1 MTAQDDS
8 LAHDR
13 DAAEKPSEEQHQPQ
27 GGYDDTPVPH
37 APPGFTLKFTFH
49 SAHSLPIADI
59 GTFSSDPYVLAELQ
73 TSLPTRHKEDP
84 RLQMRTPTIQRC
96 TEPVWNFSWT
106 VANVPASGFRLKAKV
121 FDEDPANHDDKL
133 GVAIVDVDRL
143 TKDWAGFKEESIKVK
158 KRRGSKRAYTM
169 HAMTV
174 AARKAATMDPWVVIS
189 IENLGRTPGDEGGRC
204 YTIGPNWW
212 TKHYSPVLGI
222 LTGRKEDK
230 DDAEGQQEVDKNG
243 KKIQR
248 YNFQAN
254 QFQLRGPTPPELYHR
269 YVEFRPFVKSMYT
282 SSGVKGL
289 LLHKALHHQHD
300 RVYNFSKLTEWGQFD
315 EPCNDMTLKFLDLV
329 HWDKGGRIFTYVI
342 TLDALW
348 RFTETGKEFG
358 IDMLSKH
365 TMHSDVSVYI
375 AYSGEFFVR
384 RLKHP
389 NKPTTEEEDEG
400 KKGFSGFFHRHN
412 DNNETHP
419 PDDIGGG
426 PPEGDPPKD
435 PRYYELVIDNDSGTY
450 RPNAKLLPILKAYLQ
465 TQLPGLHI
473 VTLDCQAD
481 ADKMAEMKQEQRDRK
496 AAEGNTVVYRQV
508 KDESDS
514 SSISSSDEDEL
525 EDAARE
531 HEARTRDDHVLH
543 ALGHQA
549 KEHKTAKVHHFKD
562 LLHRPKKS
570 DASASKSD
578 ASAEGA

>member
-248 YNFQAN
+248 YKWVRPIS
-254 QFQLRGPTPPELYHR
+254 LWH
-269 YVEFRPFVKSMYT
+269 FR
-282 SSGVKGL
+282 
-289 LLHKALHHQHD
+289 
-300 RVYNFSKLTEWGQFD
+300 
-315 EPCNDMTLKFLDLV
+315 
-329 HWDKGGRIFTYVI
+329 
-342 TLDALW
+342 
-348 RFTETGKEFG
+348 
-358 IDMLSKH
+358 
-365 TMHSDVSVYI
+365 
-375 AYSGEFFVR
+375 
-384 RLKHP
+384 
-389 NKPTTEEEDEG
+389 
-400 KKGFSGFFHRHN
+400 
-412 DNNETHP
+412 
-419 PDDIGGG
+419 
-426 PPEGDPPKD
+426 
-435 PRYYELVIDNDSGTY
+435 
-450 RPNAKLLPILKAYLQ
+450 
-465 TQLPGLHI
+465 
-473 VTLDCQAD
+473 
-481 ADKMAEMKQEQRDRK
+481 
-496 AAEGNTVVYRQV
+496 
-508 KDESDS
+508 
-514 SSISSSDEDEL
+514 
-525 EDAARE
+525 
-531 HEARTRDDHVLH
+531 
-543 ALGHQA
+543 
-549 KEHKTAKVHHFKD
+549 
-562 LLHRPKKS
+562 
-570 DASASKSD
+570 
-578 ASAEGA
+578 

>member
-13 DAAEKPSEEQHQPQ
+13 DAAAQQPSQPE
-27 GGYDDTPVPH
+27 GGYDPTPIPH
-37 APPGFTLKFTFH
+37 APPGFTLKFTIH

-59 GTFSSDPYVLAELQ
+59 GTFSSDPYVLSELQ

-84 RLQMRTPTIQRC
+84 KLQMRTPTIMRC
-96 TEPVWNFSWT
+96 TDPVWNFEWI
-106 VANVPASGFRLKAKV
+106 VANVPASGFRLRAKV

-133 GVAIVDVDRL
+133 GVATVDCDRL
-143 TKDWAGFKEESIKVK
+143 STDWAGLKEQKIKVK

-174 AARKAATMDPWVVIS
+174 AARKAESMDPWVVIS
-189 IENLGRTPGDEGGRC
+189 VELLGRTPGKEGGRC
-204 YTIGPNWW
+204 YTIGPCWW
-212 TKHYSPVLGI
+212 TKHYSPLLGI
-222 LTGRKEDK
+222 LANRKEDK
-230 DDAEGQQEVDKNG
+230 DDGAGDLQVDKHG

-254 QFQLRGPTPPELYHR
+254 QLQLRGPTPPELYHR

-300 RVYNFSKLTEWGQFD
+300 RVYNFSRTTEWGQFD
-315 EPCNDMTLKFLDLV
+315 EPCKEMTLKFLDLV
-329 HWDKGGRIFTYVI
+329 HWDRGGRIFTYVI

-365 TMHSDVSVYI
+365 TMHSDVNVYI
-375 AYSGEFFVR
+375 AFSGEFFVR

-389 NKPTTEEEDEG
+389 NRKTTEEEDEG
-400 KKGFSGFFHRHN
+400 KRGFSRFFHRHN
-412 DNNETHP
+412 SNNETHP

-426 PPEGDPPKD
+426 PPEDDPPKD

-450 RPNAKLLPILKAYLQ
+450 RPNAKLLPTLKAYLQ

-508 KDESDS
+508 KDDSDS
-514 SSISSSDEDEL
+514 SSISSSDEEDL

-531 HEARTRDDHVLH
+531 HEARTRDDHVMH

-562 LLHRPKKS
+562 LLHRPKKGDS
-570 DASASKSD
+570 SAGGTSTQG
-578 ASAEGA
+578 SAE

>member
-1 MTAQDDS
+1 
-8 LAHDR
+8 
-13 DAAEKPSEEQHQPQ
+13 
-27 GGYDDTPVPH
+27 
-37 APPGFTLKFTFH
+37 
-49 SAHSLPIADI
+49 
-59 GTFSSDPYVLAELQ
+59 
-73 TSLPTRHKEDP
+73 
-84 RLQMRTPTIQRC
+84 MR
-96 TEPVWNFSWT
+96 S
-106 VANVPASGFRLKAKV
+106 
-121 FDEDPANHDDKL
+121 
-133 GVAIVDVDRL
+133 
-143 TKDWAGFKEESIKVK
+143 
-158 KRRGSKRAYTM
+158 
-169 HAMTV
+169 
-174 AARKAATMDPWVVIS
+174 
-189 IENLGRTPGDEGGRC
+189 
-204 YTIGPNWW
+204 
-212 TKHYSPVLGI
+212 
-222 LTGRKEDK
+222 
-230 DDAEGQQEVDKNG
+230 
-243 KKIQR
+243 
-248 YNFQAN
+248 FQAN

-400 KKGFSGFFHRHN
+400 KKGFSRFFHRHN